1 MKRFWKGSAA
11 LFAALTVS
19 FTGTFS
25 AWAGTWKFVG
35 PENWKWEYHEEN
47 GTHPAS
53 TWKMIDGYWYHFDSN
68 GYLDVGCRRFEEDGP
83 YYYMIDSDGEDVGRM
98 ATFGEWE
105 YGYIQ
110 ADGTF
115 YCYHPE
121 YADPYLSAGQIM
133 MYDPNIQDETT
144 AYNKAV
150 RPSTADWYNQ
160 VFLQLSSLMRPALVP
175 YEHGQ
180 TYVFPYNE
188 WRTCQCQLPLNWREI
203 CPPPF
208 MDTLILSALN
218 SPFQFYGWIEGE
230 SNWTIDENGVLTVN
244 ARIWEIDNDEA
255 F

>member
-19 FTGTFS
+19 FTGAIT
-25 AWAGTWKFVG
+25 AWAGTWKFIG

-47 GTHPAS
+47 ETHPAS

-98 ATFGEWE
+98 ATSGEWE

-121 YADPYLSAGQIM
+121 YADPYLSAGPIM
-133 MYDPNIQDETT
+133 MYDSNIPDETI
-144 AYNKAV
+144 AYDKAV
-150 RPSTADWYNQ
+150 GPSTADWYNQ
-160 VFLQLSSLMRPALVP
+160 VFLQLSALMRPTLVQ

-180 TYVFPYNE
+180 TYVFPYDE

-203 CPPPF
+203 CPSPF

-218 SPFQFYGWIEGE
+218 SPIQFYGWIKGE

-244 ARIWEIDNDEA
+244 ARIREIDNDEA